1 MSNPFQPTPP
11 PPPPPKSPGE
21 RRARPRFDTMK
32 IWDEASAA
40 LLANRD
46 VLLAVLGVF
55 SVLPN
60 FALQM
65 LAPVPEPGS
74 GQSPEQLLTKLGTYF
89 DANWLPLA
97 AVVAVQFFGMLVT
110 LALLGDPQRP
120 TVGEAMRSAAR
131 GTPSFLAALA
141 GGMALAFLTG
151 LIPVVLIGL
160 SGSLALTQLAAVIGT
175 VVILYM
181 LVRFAFIGPAV
192 LLGGERNPVYA
203 LRRSF
208 FATKSIGWQLLV
220 FILLIFIAF
229 RVVGWLI
236 TAAVV
241 LLTTL
246 IAGAAGAALIG
257 ALIACFVQA
266 ALAATFVAVIVASY
280 RQVGGA
286 TG

>member
-32 IWDEASAA
+32 IWDEATGA

-55 SVLPN
+55 VILPN

-65 LAPVPEPGS
+65 LAPVPEPIS
-74 GQSPEQLLTKLGTYF
+74 GQLPAQWFARVGQYTDTY
-89 DANWLPLA
+89 LIPMLA
-97 AVVAVQFFGMLVT
+97 GMVLELFGMLIA
-110 LALLGDPQRP
+110 LALLGDPARP
-120 TVGEAMRSAAR
+120 TVLQAMRQAVR
-131 GTPSFLAALA
+131 VVPSF
-141 GGMALAFLTG
+141 
-151 LIPVVLIGL
+151 V
-160 SGSLALTQLAAVIGT
+160 AAVIISFF
-175 VVILYM
+175 VAILT
-181 LVRFAFIGPAV
+181 LAVPVTFAVLAGQQQLSTGIAFIAIVPTLYVLGRFSLIGPV
-192 LLGGERNPVYA
+192 VMLGGKRNPIVA
-203 LRRSF
+203 LRSSTNL
-208 FATKSIGWQLLV
+208 TKGIGWQLLL
-220 FILLIFIAF
+220 FLLLVYFAF
-229 RVVGWLI
+229 QIVGWLI

-286 TG
+286 TA